1 MDAALADADLRTAT
15 GAVWRI
21 VDAANRYVNAEKPW
35 ELAAR
40 ERAGDTD
47 AGGRLDEVLARL
59 AEACRVLAAE
69 LSPFVPDGAARLREQ
84 LFPAAAAGE
93 QGVGDDDRVGTPDP
107 VFPRL
112 G

>member
-1 MDAALADADLRTAT
+1 MDAALADADLRGATA
-15 GAVWRI
+15 AVWRI

-35 ELAAR
+35 ELATR
-40 ERAGDTD
+40 ERAGDAD

-59 AEACRVLAAE
+59 LEACRVVAVE

-84 LFPAAAAGE
+84 LGLAGTEAAGP
-93 QGVGDDDRVGTPDP
+93 DRVGTPTP